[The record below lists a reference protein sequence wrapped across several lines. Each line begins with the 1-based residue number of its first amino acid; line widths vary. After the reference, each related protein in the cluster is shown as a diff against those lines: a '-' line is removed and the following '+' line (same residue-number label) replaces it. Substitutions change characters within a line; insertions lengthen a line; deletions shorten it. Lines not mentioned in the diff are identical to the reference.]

1 MNALE
6 WLRDF
11 KQNLIRPVIVV
22 FGDDS
27 YLIRESIHA
36 VVRAVFPDPDSE
48 ASVTRFAGS
57 GVSLADVLDEVRTVP
72 FFSRNRLVVVDEADP
87 FVTKYRRD
95 LEAYVANPFK
105 SGSLLLQC
113 KSWPGTTNLAKLTAA
128 TALLIDCGSPRESE
142 LAPWLIELAKTRFEA
157 RLDANAA
164 RQLIEL
170 VGPESGIL
178 AAEVEKL
185 AVYAGSTARIER
197 DDVIRLV
204 GAGRVETI
212 WKTLDAA
219 TIGQAR
225 AALVQLDNLLAA
237 GEQPILALAAMSTN
251 LLKLHHAGMLAPPG
265 STSMKHASSPVFLR
279 SQSKKPASSTRTWVQ
294 AASASFPRCSCEPT
308 SMSKAE
314 PRLNPELC
322 WRCSSCTS
330 RFPEPTELFASRFI
344 LLKWKRLAGRYRP
357 VVDGADARFD
367 S

>member
-6 WLRDF
+6 WLRDS

-72 FFSRNRLVVVDEADP
+72 FFARDRLVVVDEADP
-87 FVTKYRRD
+87 FVTKYRKD

-105 SGSLLLQC
+105 SGSLLFQC
-113 KSWPGTTNLAKLTAA
+113 KSWPGTTNLSKLVAA
-128 TALLIDCGSPRESE
+128 TGLVIDCGSPRESE
-142 LAPWLIELAKTRFEA
+142 LAPWLIDLAKTRFEA
-157 RLDANAA
+157 RLDADAA

-204 GAGRVETI
+204 GAGRVEKI
-212 WKTLDAA
+212 WKALDAA
-219 TIGQAR
+219 TTGQAR

-237 GEQPILALAAMSTN
+237 GEPPILALAGMSAS
-251 LLKLHHAGMLAPPG
+251 LLKLHHAGMLRAARLNLDEACKLAGILGFAIEKTRKQHAHLGPSRVSQLPATLLRADLDIKG
-265 STSMKHASSPVFLR
+265 GTSL
-279 SQSKKPASSTRTWVQ
+279 
-294 AASASFPRCSCEPT
+294 
-308 SMSKAE
+308 E
-314 PRLNPELC
+314 PRVVLE
-322 WRCSSCTS
+322 
-330 RFPEPTELFASRFI
+330 A
-344 LLKWKRLAGRYRP
+344 LLVHLAVPR
-357 VVDGADARFD
+357 AD
-367 S
+367 